1 MGLHSTTTTC
11 ATRGRDAPLVR
22 HVQVAVGMALRE
34 FEDGQGERWRVWATV
49 PARTEGLEDNF
60 RAGWLT
66 FDNGRE
72 RRRLAPV
79 PSAWSELPAARLALL
94 LRVAEPAGPR
104 DVSGPLAAEER
115 RVGERRQAERR
126 LGDRRRGPPPG
137 PGIPA

>member
-1 MGLHSTTTTC
+1 
-11 ATRGRDAPLVR
+11 
-22 HVQVAVGMALRE
+22 MALRE
-34 FEDGQGERWRVWATV
+34 FEDGHGELWRVWATT

-79 PSAWSELPAARLALL
+79 PPAWSQLSAERLELL
-94 LRVAEPAGPR
+94 LRVAEPAGAR
-104 DVSGPLAAEER
+104 DGSGPMAGEER
-115 RVGERRQAERR
+115 RVHERRQAERR

-137 PGIPA
+137 PEILA